1 MHLFT
6 FVLPNVVITE
16 NSSQANS
23 QISYLDDTHDKT
35 IHSADDKHLVDTN
48 QHNLTVESVIRYGKP
63 LRYGVIKW
71 IGNLPDQVETFA
83 GLEMVRHL
91 MCLCNSAL
99 YFIHYYNI
107 TIKYYLS
114 ICPSF
119 CVLIV

>member
-1 MHLFT
+1 MHSFT
-6 FVLPNVVITE
+6 FALSNILITE

-23 QISYLDDTHDKT
+23 QISNLDDTHNK
-35 IHSADDKHLVDTN
+35 IVHSADDKHLVDTN
-48 QHNLTVESVIRYGKP
+48 HHNLTVESVIRYGEP
-63 LRYGVIKW
+63 VRYGVIKW

-91 MCLCNSAL
+91 MYLCNSAL

-107 TIKYYLS
+107 KIKHCLS

-119 CVLIV
+119 